1 MRWLTFLARRL
12 AALAAV
18 LLVASFLVYGLL
30 YTVPGGPMAFLL
42 GNRSGSPEQIAAI
55 RHQYHLDEP
64 FLVRYFSWLGDA
76 LHGDFGQSLV
86 YRQDVS
92 ALMSTRL
99 ATTGLLVLYATV
111 IIVVVGIALGLLGA
125 LRRGPVDAAVSV
137 VNSVFLAT
145 PTFVVGVVLVVV
157 FALGLGWFP
166 VFGPGSGLD
175 DRLYHLTLP
184 AIALSLG
191 SAGFLARITR
201 ASVGAELSREHVET
215 ARSRGFS
222 ESHIVRRHVLRNASI
237 PVVTVMGLTVAGL
250 IAGSV
255 VVENIFALDGLGSLL
270 VRAILQRDFAV
281 VQGVVLV
288 LVSAFVIVNLVV
300 DLCYSLIDPRLS
312 PGEAS

>member
-1 MRWLTFLARRL
+1 MRWPAFLARRA

-18 LLVASFLVYGLL
+18 LVVASFLVYGLL

-42 GNRSGSPEQIAAI
+42 GNRSGTPEQIAAV

-64 FLVRYFSWLGDA
+64 FLTRYFSWLADA

-92 ALMSTRL
+92 DLMSSRL

-111 IIVVVGIALGLLGA
+111 IIVVVGVALGLLGA
-125 LRRGPVDAAVSV
+125 LRGGPVDTVVSV

-157 FALGLGWFP
+157 LALDLGWFP
-166 VFGPGSGLD
+166 VFGPGAGLG
-175 DRLYHLTLP
+175 DRVYHLTLP
-184 AIALSLG
+184 AVALSLG

-201 ASVGAELSREHVET
+201 SAVGAELGREHVET
-215 ARSRGFS
+215 ARSRGFTQ
-222 ESHIVRRHVLRNASI
+222 SHIVRRHVLRNASI
-237 PVVTVMGLTVAGL
+237 PVVTVTGLTVASL

-255 VVENIFALDGLGSLL
+255 VVENVFALDGLGSLL

-288 LVSAFVIVNLVV
+288 LVAAFVIVNLVV
-300 DLCYSLIDPRLS
+300 DLCYALIDPRLS
-312 PGEAS
+312 PREAA